1 MYGQIFS
8 NESDIYQYQIGME
21 LSSFHQYLELTNNF
35 WDRKIKE
42 FETELNS
49 LNERDMHYFDPEWYV
64 LNSIPDLLKSSLL
77 ISIFSFFETEF
88 DRVVKEFATKKSIP
102 LQSADIPDKG
112 IVRARKYVKKAFDID
127 LISSLQNEWGSLKDF
142 QTIRNSLNHSGYITQ
157 KKATIEIIKK
167 LKQYFDFSETD
178 GEFRFSFKD
187 MEYHKQIIGKIQFF
201 LVELY
206 KMLHSSINKH

>member
-88 DRVVKEFATKKSIP
+88 DRVVKEFATKKSLT
-102 LQSADIPDKG
+102 LQLTDISDKG
-112 IVRARKYVKKAFDID
+112 IDRAKKYIEKVLLVD
-127 LISSLQNEWGSLKDF
+127 LSSLKQEWDLLKDF
-142 QTIRNSLNHSGYITQ
+142 QKIRNTLNHSGYITQ
-157 KKATIEIIKK
+157 EKATIEIIKK
-167 LKQYFDFSETD
+167 LKQYFDFNETN
-178 GEFRFSFKD
+178 GELRFSFKD
-187 MEYHKQIIGKIQFF
+187 MEYHKQMIGKIQIF

-206 KMLHSSINKH
+206 KMLHSNIK